1 MNKSKKYDDNFI
13 FNLFYF
19 VGPHT
24 QRIINYEEIKCK
36 KLQDEQSYINKRMEL
51 LFDELTKHKNQQL
64 LNFKNDYKKASYVQ
78 KIVSGY
84 TRGVSSYFNE
94 MIPTSRGVSNAFIK
108 SWEVYTLF
116 PFAFKKAK
124 NREIKSF
131 HFAELPGQFI
141 NSLSFFLKKN
151 NCKLDWKAES
161 LNPKHSNNI
170 KKYGNTIFSDHYWLY
185 RDYKDRWMFGPTS
198 KNKNTLDNYDTG
210 DILDLKI
217 LQYFRKYN
225 TKKHKPL
232 LITSDAGLGSD
243 IMNSE
248 MLQKLE
254 FAQAVACIS
263 SSIKGGD
270 VIVKHFGPFDPTK
283 PKTRDSGKQFI
294 GLIYLYFISFHRI
307 YLYKPMSSSNVSSE
321 FYVIGIDLKK
331 EWTDYTF
338 KKYASKISKLK
349 ENEEFISL
357 KTIPSLFQG
366 QILKFLEDLN
376 NININGLKKQNYL
389 FLHLNE
395 FNNQI
400 SDCLKDIQNEL
411 YKTWLNEFMDGKLV

>member
-1 MNKSKKYDDNFI
+1 M
-13 FNLFYF
+13 
-19 VGPHT
+19 V
-24 QRIINYEEIKCK
+24 
-36 KLQDEQSYINKRMEL
+36 
-51 LFDELTKHKNQQL
+51 
-64 LNFKNDYKKASYVQ
+64 
-78 KIVSGY
+78 
-84 TRGVSSYFNE
+84 
-94 MIPTSRGVSNAFIK
+94 
-108 SWEVYTLF
+108 
-116 PFAFKKAK
+116 
-124 NREIKSF
+124 
-131 HFAELPGQFI
+131 
-141 NSLSFFLKKN
+141 KKN
-151 NCKLDWKAES
+151 PKLNVRDF
-161 LNPKHSNNI
+161 L
-170 KKYGNTIFSDHYWLY
+170 IFHV
-185 RDYKDRWMFGPTS
+185 F
-198 KNKNTLDNYDTG
+198 
-210 DILDLKI
+210 II
-217 LQYFRKYN
+217 
-225 TKKHKPL
+225 
-232 LITSDAGLGSD
+232 
-243 IMNSE
+243 
-248 MLQKLE
+248 
-254 FAQAVACIS
+254 ACIS

-400 SDCLKDIQNEL
+400 SDCLKDIQNES